1 MLCSKSVRSTFC
13 VSEVLVKVATRIVQV
28 VEAGVFTAVFSV
40 SQQMAEMWQGGR
52 RNLYLRQWLKFC
64 QWQV

>member
-1 MLCSKSVRSTFC
+1 MLYSRNVRSNFC

-28 VEAGVFTAVFSV
+28 VEVGVFTAVFSV

-52 RNLYLRQWLKFC
+52 RNLI
-64 QWQV
+64 

>member
-1 MLCSKSVRSTFC
+1 M
-13 VSEVLVKVATRIVQV
+13 KVATRIVQV
-28 VEAGVFTAVFSV
+28 VEVGVFTAVFSV